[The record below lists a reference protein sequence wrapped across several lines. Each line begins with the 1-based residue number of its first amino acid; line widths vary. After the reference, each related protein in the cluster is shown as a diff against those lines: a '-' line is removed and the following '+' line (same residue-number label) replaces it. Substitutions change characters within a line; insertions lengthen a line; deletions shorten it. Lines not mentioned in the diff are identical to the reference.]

1 MGTTTGCAERT
12 AQRRIPERR
21 GAARAVR
28 KPVPYRDFFLWRFF
42 RKRFLRLCV
51 AILWRFLFFPQGIVL
66 CFFVV
71 QLHHEPV

>member
-12 AQRRIPERR
+12 AQCRIPEAR

-42 RKRFLRLCV
+42 RKRFLRLWV
-51 AILWRFLFFPQGIVL
+51 AILCLLRFFPHGIVL
-66 CFFVV
+66 WC
-71 QLHHEPV
+71 